1 MQIVDLLSESIL
13 SLPGYL
19 VDANRRIFGI
29 YLVSAILLAIPA
41 YLVQKK
47 NFRLGAFWGYL
58 FNKKIWFHASAR
70 LDYKLFL
77 VNRVLKVLLWAP
89 IVLTMVPIAIGF
101 SDLLDS
107 LFGKITPVTH
117 NSIIIISMFTL
128 ILFLLDDL
136 TRFLLHLALHK
147 IPILWD
153 FHKLHHS
160 AKVMTPMTIFRSHP
174 FESYLYAC
182 RMALT
187 QGLAV
192 GIGYYFFGATLS
204 MFDVFGANIFVFVFN
219 VMGANLR
226 HSHVWWSWG
235 DKIESWF
242 ISPAQ
247 HQVHHSDKPEHFD
260 RNLGSTLAVWDRMIG
275 SLIRSSNVGK
285 IRFGVGAG
293 DPGHQSMYQ
302 AYVKPFKDNLARM
315 TSVKKWSLFLGTPVI
330 AFMLMGIQFFR

>member
-19 VDANRRIFGI
+19 VDANKRIFGI

-47 NFRLGAFWGYL
+47 NFKLGAFWGYL

-260 RNLGSTLAVWDRMIG
+260 RNLGSTLAIWDRIIG
-275 SLIRSSNVGK
+275 TLIRSSNVGK

-315 TSVKKWSLFLGTPVI
+315 TSVKRWSLFLGTPVI

>member
-19 VDANRRIFGI
+19 IDANKRIFGI

-41 YLVQKK
+41 YLVQK
-47 NFRLGAFWGYL
+47 NHFRLGAFWGYL
-58 FNKKIWFHASAR
+58 FNKKIWWHPSAR
-70 LDYKLFL
+70 LDYKLFI
-77 VNRVLKVLLWAP
+77 VNRVLKILLSAP

-101 SDLLDS
+101 SDLLETV
-107 LFGKITPVTH
+107 FGKITPMTN
-117 NSIIIISMFTL
+117 NSVIVISIFTF

-136 TRFLLHLALHK
+136 TRFILHLALHK
-147 IPILWD
+147 VPILWD
-153 FHKLHHS
+153 FHKVHHS
-160 AKVMTPMTIFRSHP
+160 AKVMTPMTIYRSHP

-182 RMALT
+182 RMALS

-192 GIGYYFFGATLS
+192 GIGYYFFGPKLN
-204 MFDVFGANIFVFVFN
+204 MFDLLGANIFVFIFN
-219 VMGANLR
+219 VMGSNLR

-247 HQVHHSDKPEHFD
+247 HQVHHSDRPEHFD
-260 RNLGSTLAVWDRMIG
+260 RNLGSALAIWDRMIG
-275 SLIRSSNVGK
+275 TLTTSSNVGK
-285 IRFGVGAG
+285 IRFGLGDN

-302 AYVKPFKDNLARM
+302 VYLKPFKDNVSR
-315 TSVKKWSLFLGTPVI
+315 VKQIKSKKPTQTI
-330 AFMLMGIQFFR
+330 

>member
-19 VDANRRIFGI
+19 VDANKRVFGI

-41 YLVQKK
+41 YLVQKRS
-47 NFRLGAFWGYL
+47 FRLGAFWGYL

>member
-19 VDANRRIFGI
+19 VDANKRVFGV

>member
-19 VDANRRIFGI
+19 VDANKRVFGI

-47 NFRLGAFWGYL
+47 NFKLGAFWGYL

-275 SLIRSSNVGK
+275 TLIRSSNVGK

-315 TSVKKWSLFLGTPVI
+315 TSVKRWSLFLGTPVI

>member
-19 VDANRRIFGI
+19 VDANKRIFGI

-47 NFRLGAFWGYL
+47 NFKLGAFWGYL

-275 SLIRSSNVGK
+275 TLIRSSNVGK

-315 TSVKKWSLFLGTPVI
+315 TSVKRWSLFLGTPVI

>member
-19 VDANRRIFGI
+19 VDANKRVFGI

>member
-19 VDANRRIFGI
+19 VDANKRVFGI

-70 LDYKLFL
+70 LDYSLFI
-77 VNRVLKVLLWAP
+77 VNRLLKVLLWAP

-101 SDLLDS
+101 SGILET
-107 LFGKITPVTH
+107 LFGETAPVTD
-117 NSIIIISMFTL
+117 NQVVIIGIFTL
-128 ILFLLDDL
+128 VLFLLDDL
-136 TRFLLHLALHK
+136 TRFLLHLAMHK
-147 IPILWD
+147 VPVLWD
-153 FHKLHHS
+153 FHKVHHS
-160 AKVMTPMTIFRSHP
+160 AKVMTPMTIYRSHP

-182 RMALT
+182 RMALA

-192 GIGYYFFGATLS
+192 GIGYYFFGPTLS
-204 MFDVFGANIFVFVFN
+204 MFDVLGANIFVFVFN

-235 DKIESWF
+235 DKVESWF

-247 HQVHHSDKPEHFD
+247 HQVHHSDKFEHFD
-260 RNLGSTLAVWDRMIG
+260 RNLGSTFAIWDRMVG
-275 SLIRSSNVGK
+275 TLIYSSKVGK
-285 IRFGVGAG
+285 IRFGIGAG
-293 DPGHQSMYQ
+293 DSGHQSIYQ
-302 AYVKPFKDNLARM
+302 AYIKPFQDNVSRM
-315 TSVKKWSLFLGTPVI
+315 TSVRK
-330 AFMLMGIQFFR
+330 

>member
-47 NFRLGAFWGYL
+47 NFKLGAFWGYL

>member
-19 VDANRRIFGI
+19 VDANKRVFGI

-70 LDYKLFL
+70 LDYSLFI
-77 VNRVLKVLLWAP
+77 VNRLLKVLLWAP

-101 SDLLDS
+101 SGILET
-107 LFGKITPVTH
+107 LFGETAPVTD
-117 NSIIIISMFTL
+117 NQVVIISIFTL
-128 ILFLLDDL
+128 VLFLLDDL
-136 TRFLLHLALHK
+136 TRFLLHLAMHK
-147 IPILWD
+147 VPILWD
-153 FHKLHHS
+153 FHKVHHS
-160 AKVMTPMTIFRSHP
+160 AKVMTPMTIYRSHP

-182 RMALT
+182 RMALA

-192 GIGYYFFGATLS
+192 GIGYYFFGPTLS
-204 MFDVFGANIFVFVFN
+204 MFDVLGANIFVFVFN

-235 DKIESWF
+235 DKVESWF

-260 RNLGSTLAVWDRMIG
+260 RNLGSTFAIWDRMIG
-275 SLIRSSNVGK
+275 TLIHSSKVGK
-285 IRFGVGAG
+285 IRFGISAG
-293 DPGHQSMYQ
+293 DPGHQSIYQ
-302 AYVKPFKDNLARM
+302 AYIKPFQDSVSRM
-315 TSVKKWSLFLGTPVI
+315 TSVKK
-330 AFMLMGIQFFR
+330 